1 MVAAAVLLIVPACSS
16 ASTDTTAA
24 GSDAVETTAA
34 EGTTTT
40 GPQAAA
46 TTQATERSTTT
57 TTEPAAAGTLE
68 DPIPA
73 GTWATVGTVDAVVL
87 ATQPN
92 ATEVVL
98 ADNEFNEE
106 PAPGNRF
113 VIWRVAVA
121 NAGDEPTPLI
131 AELSFS
137 VVGPSAVAYD
147 ASSYCGVIPD
157 EFDAFRE
164 VFPGGTVEGNL
175 CWEVAE
181 EDADGLVLLIDE
193 FAFSSDR
200 AVFAAAGTDV
210 PLAVEYP
217 VPAVPDGD
225 GPSGSRGNPIELG
238 EAVAVADWNVT
249 VTGVIEDATADVL
262 AENTFNEPPAD
273 GRQFFIVTI
282 EATYDGAASDMLF
295 ASTLF
300 NVVGPR
306 AVSYTG
312 ADSCGVIPNEL
323 DAFSEVFPGGTVV
336 GNLCWSVHNDD
347 VDGLVFYVQQ
357 SFAFDSEPIFVA
369 LR

>member
-1 MVAAAVLLIVPACSS
+1 MRKVLTVAAAVLLIVPACTS

-24 GSDAVETTAA
+24 GPDATETTAA
-34 EGTTTT
+34 GATITTA
-40 GPQAAA
+40 PPAA
-46 TTQATERSTTT
+46 
-57 TTEPAAAGTLE
+57 TTEPASAGTLD

-73 GTWATVGTVDAVVL
+73 GTWATVGAVDAVVL
-87 ATQPN
+87 ATQPD

-121 NAGDEPTPLI
+121 NVGDEPTPLI

-164 VFPGGTVEGNL
+164 VFPGGRVEGNL
-175 CWEVAE
+175 CWEVAD
-181 EDADGLVLLIDE
+181 EDADDLVLLIDE
-193 FAFSSDR
+193 FALSGDR
-200 AVFAAAGTDV
+200 AVFAAADSDV
-210 PLAVEYP
+210 ALAVDYP
-217 VPAVPDGD
+217 IPAVPDTD
-225 GPSGSRGNPIELG
+225 GPLGSRGNPLPLG
-238 EAVAVADWNVT
+238 ETVTVADWNIA
-249 VTGVIEDATADVL
+249 VTGVIEDATAVVL
-262 AENTFNEPPAD
+262 GENTFNEPPAD
-273 GRQFFIVTI
+273 GRQFFIVAI

-300 NVVGPR
+300 NVVGSR

-312 ADSCGVIPNEL
+312 ADSCGVVPNEL
-323 DAFSEVFPGGTVV
+323 DAFSEVFPGGTVA
-336 GNLCWSVHNDD
+336 GNLCWSVHSDD
-347 VDGLVFYVQQ
+347 VDGLVFYLQE
-357 SFAFDSEPIFVA
+357 SFAFDSEPTFVA